1 MMTAARFDKRP
12 AGRPAAPRAK
22 DDVAFR
28 KPDLRFSPRW
38 AVPSSHSARATLALR
53 FRHYTDRRA
62 RIVVVRKSATLLAA
76 SAMIATLA
84 VARAFA
90 APVDFDGVWIPDVK
104 DQKRQEVQN
113 VPPWKPEIVPQIQH
127 MIDEEKAGR
136 PFLVLGH
143 CLPHGMPSWMLITHN
158 AFEWLTTPGRVTL
171 LGEVDGNRMRRIYTD
186 GRSRPDD
193 PDLTMH
199 GYSIGHWDGDALV
212 VDTTAIVPQAYIA
225 ISEAAG
231 VPNNGD
237 MRIAERFYLAKPNV
251 LNDDLEITAPKVLTS
266 PWKTTRIFRR
276 YPERHY
282 EVIEGECEQEDLIPG
297 KDAYGNDIF
306 VSHPQNPDGSVRTSK

>member
-1 MMTAARFDKRP
+1 
-12 AGRPAAPRAK
+12 
-22 DDVAFR
+22 
-28 KPDLRFSPRW
+28 
-38 AVPSSHSARATLALR
+38 
-53 FRHYTDRRA
+53 
-62 RIVVVRKSATLLAA
+62 VVRKSATLLAA
-76 SAMIATLA
+76 AAMIATLA

-113 VPPWKPEIVPQIQH
+113 VPPWKPEIIPQIQH

-158 AFEWLTTPGRVTL
+158 AFEWLTTSGRVTL

-251 LNDDLEITAPKVLTS
+251 LNVDLEITAPKVLTS

>member
-1 MMTAARFDKRP
+1 
-12 AGRPAAPRAK
+12 
-22 DDVAFR
+22 
-28 KPDLRFSPRW
+28 
-38 AVPSSHSARATLALR
+38 
-53 FRHYTDRRA
+53 
-62 RIVVVRKSATLLAA
+62 VVRKSATLLAA
-76 SAMIATLA
+76 AAMIATLA

-136 PFLVLGH
+136 PFLVLSH

-212 VDTTAIVPQAYIA
+212 VDTTAIVPQAYVA

-251 LNDDLEITAPKVLTS
+251 LNDDLKITAPKVLTS